1 MKIIAPS
8 MLSCNFGKLEE
19 EIEMV
24 NQSEAGWFHLDIMD
38 GVFVPNITF
47 GTPILEVFK
56 EYATK
61 HLDAHLMIV
70 NPENYIKKFAS
81 LGANTIT
88 VHYEACDNLQNTINQ
103 IKKLNV
109 KAGVA
114 INPDTDVSVLYSL
127 INEIDLICLMS
138 VFPGF
143 SGQKFIPD
151 TFERLE
157 KLKKII
163 TEKNSQAMIQI
174 DGGVSIDNAKK
185 LVSLG
190 ADILVAGS
198 FVFKSEDAST
208 TIKKL
213 NSVIN

>member
-8 MLSCNFGKLEE
+8 MLSCNFGKLKE

-24 NQSEAGWFHLDIMD
+24 NKSEAGWFHLDVMD

-56 EYATK
+56 KYATK

-70 NPENYIKKFAS
+70 NPENYIEKFAS

-163 TEKNSQAMIQI
+163 TDKNSQALIQI
-174 DGGVSIDNAKK
+174 DGGVSTDNAKK

>member
-8 MLSCNFGKLEE
+8 MLSCNFGKLKE

-70 NPENYIKKFAS
+70 NPENYIEKFAS

-88 VHYEACDNLQNTINQ
+88 VHYEACDNLLNTINQ

-114 INPDTDVSVLYSL
+114 INPDTDVSVLDSL
-127 INEIDLICLMS
+127 VNEIDLICLMS

-143 SGQKFIPD
+143 SGQKFIPE

-163 TEKNSQAMIQI
+163 TDKNSQAMIQI

>member
-8 MLSCNFGKLEE
+8 MLSCDFGKLVD

-38 GVFVPNITF
+38 GVFVPNISF

-56 EYATK
+56 KYATK
-61 HLDAHLMIV
+61 HLDAHLMII
-70 NPENYIKKFAS
+70 NPENYIEKFAS
-81 LGANTIT
+81 LGAKTIT
-88 VHYEACDNLQNTINQ
+88 VHYEACNNLINTINQ
-103 IKKLNV
+103 IKKLGV
-109 KAGVA
+109 KAGIA
-114 INPDTDVSVLYSL
+114 INPDTAVSSL
-127 INEIDLICLMS
+127 ESIISEIDLVCLMS

-143 SGQKFIPD
+143 SGQKFIPE
-151 TFERLE
+151 TFVRLE
-157 KLKKII
+157 KLKQII
-163 TEKNSQAMIQI
+163 TKNHSKAMIQI
-174 DGGVSIDNAKK
+174 DGGVDLDNAKK

-198 FVFKSEDAST
+198 FVFKSEDAFN

>member
-1 MKIIAPS
+1 MKIVAPS
-8 MLSCNFGKLEE
+8 MLSCNFAKLKE

-24 NQSEAGWFHLDIMD
+24 NISEAGWFHLDIMD

-56 EYATK
+56 KYATK
-61 HLDAHLMIV
+61 HLDAHLMII
-70 NPENYIKKFAS
+70 NPENYIEKFAS
-81 LGANTIT
+81 LGANNIT
-88 VHYEACDNLQNTINQ
+88 VHYEACDNLLNTINQ

-109 KAGVA
+109 EAGVA
-114 INPDTDVSVLYSL
+114 INPDTDVSVLDSL
-127 INEIDLICLMS
+127 ISEIDLICLMS

-143 SGQKFIPD
+143 SGQKFIPE

-163 TEKNSQAMIQI
+163 TDKNSEAMIQI

-198 FVFKSEDAST
+198 FVFKSENASS